1 VRAEINGN
9 VRRILVCT
17 RCIRGGKVKKSA

>member
-9 VRRILVCT
+9 VQRILVCT
-17 RCIRGGKVKKSA
+17 RCIRAGKVRKSA